1 MVKVG
6 DIYAYIDTLAPYSTA
21 EEWDNTG
28 LSVGS
33 MDDGVTKAG
42 FALDL
47 TSAIVSQAVKD
58 GCDLIIT
65 HHPLIFEPLKN
76 VDADTCVYKL
86 IENGIAHISAHTNF
100 DIAPNGVNEQLI
112 SKLCLK
118 VIYKVE
124 NECLYICSLE
134 SPMNTDSFADF
145 VKRKLDAVIRYN
157 RGAGLISKV
166 AVCSGSGSDY
176 LYLAKEHGCEALI
189 TGDGK
194 HHAFIDADE
203 MGISLICA
211 GHFETETFAMQELC
225 DKIHNKFG
233 IACEM
238 LKQESPIITK

>member
-1 MVKVG
+1 MVKIG
-6 DIYAYIDTLAPYSTA
+6 DIYSYIDTLAPYETA

-33 MDDGVTKAG
+33 MEDDVTKAG

-47 TSAIVSQAVKD
+47 TSDIVNQAVKE

-112 SKLCLK
+112 SKLGLE
-118 VIYKVE
+118 VSYKVE
-124 NECLYICSLE
+124 GECLYICTLD
-134 SPMNTDSFADF
+134 SPVNSDILADSI
-145 VKRKLDAVIRYN
+145 KQKLGAVVRYN
-157 RGAGLISKV
+157 RGAGMISKA

-176 LYLAKEHGCEALI
+176 LQLAKEHGCEALI

-211 GHFETETFAMQELC
+211 GHFETEAFAMHELC

>member
-6 DIYAYIDTLAPYSTA
+6 DIYAYIDTLAPYMTA

-76 VDADTCVYKL
+76 VEGDSCVYKL

-112 SKLCLK
+112 SKLSLK
-118 VIYKVE
+118 VLYKVE

-145 VKRKLDAVIRYN
+145 AKRKLDAVIRYN
-157 RGAGLISKV
+157 RGAEMITKV

-176 LYLAKEHGCEALI
+176 LQLANEHGCKALV

-194 HHAFIDADE
+194 HHAFIDANE

-211 GHFETETFAMQELC
+211 GHFETEAFAMQELC